1 MADNHIGGVL
11 VEVFGEEYQIAAS
24 DARQMRKIAA
34 YVDEKMREIA
44 ELHGGRVAPAKLAV
58 LAAMTIAD
66 ELFKSVHQ
74 QSEIAETAQEN
85 LERLTQLVDER
96 ADIFSSLL
104 DRAAAP
110 VPPPASAAVAC
121 GRSPS

>member
-11 VEVFGEEYQIAAS
+11 VEIFGEEYQIAAS
-24 DARQMRKIAA
+24 DARHVRKIAA
-34 YVDEKMREIA
+34 HVDKKMREIA
-44 ELHGGRVAPAKLAV
+44 GLHSGQMPTAKLAV

-66 ELFKSVHQ
+66 ELFKSAHQ

-96 ADIFSSLL
+96 ADMLLSSLL
-104 DRAAAP
+104 DRAAQS
-110 VPPPASAAVAC
+110 VPQQSSTAVE
-121 GRSPS
+121 

>member
-44 ELHGGRVAPAKLAV
+44 ELHDGRVAPAKLAV

-110 VPPPASAAVAC
+110 VPTAGSAAVE
-121 GRSPS
+121 

>member
-1 MADNHIGGVL
+1 MPDNHIGGVL

-110 VPPPASAAVAC
+110 VPTAGSAAVE
-121 GRSPS
+121 

>member
-11 VEVFGEEYQIAAS
+11 VEVFGEEYQIAAN
-24 DARQMRKIAA
+24 DARQMRRLAT
-34 YVDEKMREIA
+34 YVDEKMREVA
-44 ELHGGRVAPAKLAV
+44 ELHGGRVPTAKLAV

-66 ELFKSVHQ
+66 ELFKSAHQ
-74 QSEIAETAQEN
+74 QNQIAETAQEN

-104 DRAAAP
+104 DRAAQP
-110 VPPPASAAVAC
+110 VPTESSAAVK
-121 GRSPS
+121 